1 MAKKAEMQITYH
13 ATRQGYGEALL
24 ELGAEN
30 PNVVVLDADLAKS
43 TTSIAFKKHFPER
56 FFDCGVAE
64 QSMMGVAAGLAASGK
79 ICFTGS
85 FAMFATG
92 RAYEPVRNTI
102 AYANLNVKLCPTH
115 AGITVGADGSSHQAI
130 EDITLM
136 RAIPGM
142 KVVVPADYIEAKQAV
157 RAAAATAGP
166 VYIRLG
172 RAPVPDINEASNYKF
187 EFGKALVLREG
198 ADVTVVAIG
207 LMVYEALQAAKA
219 LAKSGIEAEVIN
231 PRSVKP
237 LDEKTIL
244 QSVKKT
250 GKVVTAECHTVVGG
264 LGSAVAE
271 VLSRNYPAPVA
282 MVGIEDKFGQ
292 SGSPD
297 ELLKHY
303 CLTAKDIERKA
314 LKLIGK
320 V

>member
-1 MAKKAEMQITYH
+1 MTKGTEKQLTYH

-30 PNVVVLDADLAKS
+30 PNIVVLDADLAKS

-64 QSMMGVAAGLAASGK
+64 QSMMGVAAGLAVSGK
-79 ICFTGS
+79 VCFTGS

-92 RAYEPVRNTI
+92 RAFEPIRNTI
-102 AYANLNVKLCPTH
+102 SYGNLNVKLCPTH
-115 AGITVGADGSSHQAI
+115 AGITVGADGSSHQAL

-142 KVVVPADYIEAKQAV
+142 KVVVPADYIEAKHAV
-157 RAAAATAGP
+157 KVAASTPGP

-172 RAPVPDINEASNYKF
+172 RAPVPDINKADSYKF
-187 EFGKALVLREG
+187 EFGKALVLIEG
-198 ADVTVVAIG
+198 TDVTIVAIG
-207 LMVYEALQAAKA
+207 VMVYEALRAADA
-219 LAKSGIEAEVIN
+219 LAKKGIKAEVIN
-231 PRSVKP
+231 PRTVKP
-237 LDEKTIL
+237 LDEKVIL
-244 QSVKKT
+244 KSVKKT
-250 GKVVTAECHTVVGG
+250 GKAVTAECHTVVGG

-271 VLSRNYPAPVA
+271 VLSQNYPVPMG
-282 MVGIEDKFGQ
+282 MVGIQDRFGQ

-297 ELLKHY
+297 ELLRHY

-320 V
+320 S